1 MMEILTTWGVPAA
14 ITGLLVYFLKRYI
27 DKKDKEREQREKE
40 ARRKQE
46 ELEKKREEREERVE
60 RLMLLIMKT
69 GRATNVLATATAKAV
84 QRIPD
89 AHCNGDM
96 TEALKSAAAIQNEE
110 KDLLVDEG
118 IKHIFGD

>member
-27 DKKDKEREQREKE
+27 DKKDKERERREAETK
-40 ARRKQE
+40 KQQE
-46 ELEKKREEREERVE
+46 ILEKRREEREERVE
-60 RLMLLIMKT
+60 RLMLLMLKT
-69 GRATNVLATATAKAV
+69 GRANNVLSVATAKAV

-89 AHCNGDM
+89 AKCNGDM
-96 TEALKSAAAIQNEE
+96 TEALKKAAEIQDEE